1 MGYKIA
7 ICDDEK
13 NHREILV
20 GEIKR
25 YFGKHNIENEVIEM
39 TKGSEVLGYNDIK
52 TVDII
57 FLDIVLGDING
68 IELSKI
74 IKKRNEKI
82 LTIFVTGHPEYAVDA
97 FEQFAFNYILK
108 PVDKKIFEKVI
119 DRAVEEIDKIKEIQK
134 GRFFNLV
141 NKKTMSS
148 IPYKDLFYF
157 EKRIN
162 KISVKLTNDEIE
174 VRKTL
179 KKIEEEID
187 TSFFIRCHKSFIVN
201 KEKILYQQGDNLI
214 LLGCSDLIPIGKKYR
229 ENVMKEIGKMI
240 NIRE

>member
-1 MGYKIA
+1 
-7 ICDDEK
+7 
-13 NHREILV
+13 
-20 GEIKR
+20 
-25 YFGKHNIENEVIEM
+25 
-39 TKGSEVLGYNDIK
+39 
-52 TVDII
+52 
-57 FLDIVLGDING
+57 
-68 IELSKI
+68 
-74 IKKRNEKI
+74 

-174 VRKTL
+174 ARKTL